1 MPDSVFG
8 TVVRCYSVEFDV
20 IFFKAKIFLNSAH
33 AGHGNTPLSTL
44 NCFRMGSDCKPC
56 KSPNSG
62 FEMQE
67 FGFQSIAESEE
78 DKFGVSTGVHLYDFP
93 TLHNSLEKHGTY
105 EHYEEA
111 GGVGHSYEFPDH
123 YRLPTQYEVPVS
135 PYERPKPQA
144 RLHICKNTLPED
156 IDMPTPVGPP

>member
-1 MPDSVFG
+1 MCQTQFG
-8 TVVRCYSVEFDV
+8 TVMRCYNVEFDV
-20 IFFKAKIFLNSAH
+20 IFFKAKIFSAH
-33 AGHGNTPLSTL
+33 TGHGNTHLSTL

-62 FEMQE
+62 CEMQE

-78 DKFGVSTGVHLYDFP
+78 DKFGVSTGVHLYDFLTP
-93 TLHNSLEKHGTY
+93 HNSGEKHGVY

-135 PYERPKPQA
+135 PYERPKPRA
-144 RLHICKNTLPED
+144 RLHIYKNTLPED
-156 IDMPTPVGPP
+156 VDMATSVGPT